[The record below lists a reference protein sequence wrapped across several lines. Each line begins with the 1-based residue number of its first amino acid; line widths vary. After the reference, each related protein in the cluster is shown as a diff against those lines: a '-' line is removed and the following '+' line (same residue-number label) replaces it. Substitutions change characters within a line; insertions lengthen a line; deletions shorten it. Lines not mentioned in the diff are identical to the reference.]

1 MTSTPENID
10 QAPDALSPAINAE
23 FDAFHFANEWLSWN
37 DARMLTALEQPIR
50 CTSRNCDHRY
60 APIDGIEF
68 TKYPVR
74 GLDIEKTTACVR
86 CPKCRGSSDPLLDDL
101 NWRPRGLLCQG
112 CGREAKLAR
121 FTQRKQ
127 IGLIIARLYSEDRR
141 LLCAPCMSRVYRSM
155 TGVTLVAGWWGI
167 ISFFVTPFVLI
178 SNTAAYLGR
187 DRSASKPTGEWID
200 DRVPNRVREK
210 LAPHEDWA
218 IEELNAPDRVA
229 SSFAIANQVAER
241 AGVSRIYAMIYL
253 SQRVNERIHLMLEDA
268 GPEEQAS
275 EEQAPEERA

>member
-1 MTSTPENID
+1 MTTARTNSTPP
-10 QAPDALSPAINAE
+10 QGQRSNAANPE
-23 FDAFHFANEWLSWN
+23 PDAFHFANEWLSWN

-101 NWRPRGLLCQG
+101 NWRPRGLLCQS

-141 LLCAPCMSRVYRSM
+141 LL
-155 TGVTLVAGWWGI
+155 
-167 ISFFVTPFVLI
+167 
-178 SNTAAYLGR
+178 
-187 DRSASKPTGEWID
+187 
-200 DRVPNRVREK
+200 
-210 LAPHEDWA
+210 
-218 IEELNAPDRVA
+218 
-229 SSFAIANQVAER
+229 
-241 AGVSRIYAMIYL
+241 
-253 SQRVNERIHLMLEDA
+253 
-268 GPEEQAS
+268 
-275 EEQAPEERA
+275 